1 MESLIPKRNI
11 WMFYL
16 FYYLFYIFPYK
27 LNIYIKLKKK
37 KKMRLVSP
45 EANKASE
52 YREGQ

>member
-1 MESLIPKRNI
+1 MESLIPKLNI

-16 FYYLFYIFPYK
+16 FYYLFYHFSLQVK
-27 LNIYIKLKKK
+27 YIHKIKK
-37 KKMRLVSP
+37 KKMTLVSP